1 MLGLLSLLAPLVVLP
16 TDWSE
21 SLPQASAFTS
31 SGYEQIVTTPEVMV
45 YKYKG
50 SSTIRLG
57 AEAKIAVSPQ
67 VLHDALVDYEGQVG
81 MIGNLAHVKVLQRG
95 AGWQLAYERIRMPVV
110 SDRDFTVMVTWGKDG
125 RGHWLR
131 YWNDERAGIPKQK
144 GVVRVPYHRGS
155 WQLAPADGRAP
166 DGDHEERL
174 AVGHEPDPAP
184 GYHGTG
190 GDHPARGKPEED
202 GRAGLRGLGDG
213 RGRAEREQ
221 GQGQRRAEAGGRALS
236 AAGNAHTPRHGRS
249 AGRSRIP

>member
-155 WQLAPADGRAP
+155 WQLAPADGGRTTLVRYQVSIDLGGWLPAWMARRHAGKEVP
-166 DGDHEERL
+166 AMFRGFCSLL
-174 AVGHEPDPAP
+174 AK
-184 GYHGTG
+184 
-190 GDHPARGKPEED
+190 R
-202 GRAGLRGLGDG
+202 G
-213 RGRAEREQ
+213 RGVDPCLLRLR
-221 GQGQRRAEAGGRALS
+221 
-236 AAGNAHTPRHGRS
+236 
-249 AGRSRIP
+249 